1 VLHAPAINII
11 PDDLAQAVDAVGMG
25 ALPRR
30 APSQRIVDGG
40 VRAAA
45 VKEAMIGDTVAG
57 KDDAVIS
64 DDLTRIVD
72 VRRLGAGGGRGIVG

>member
-1 VLHAPAINII
+1 
-11 PDDLAQAVDAVGMG
+11 
-25 ALPRR
+25 
-30 APSQRIVDGG
+30 
-40 VRAAA
+40 
-45 VKEAMIGDTVAG
+45 MIGDTVAG